1 MRCLVEKET
10 FEEGE
15 EKWSGGKV
23 MGLRMWMRERNSH
36 RWSLLGS
43 HLVEARTGEE
53 GDIDRY
59 LVEVTDHGEM
69 ESYVEDEGFVVLVN
83 ENGSGNGSK
92 SIGGLFG
99 DDNRGEGETW
109 W

>member
-1 MRCLVEKET
+1 
-10 FEEGE
+10 
-15 EKWSGGKV
+15 
-23 MGLRMWMRERNSH
+23 
-36 RWSLLGS
+36 
-43 HLVEARTGEE
+43 
-53 GDIDRY
+53 
-59 LVEVTDHGEM
+59 M

-92 SIGGLFG
+92 SIGGLLG